1 MLLLSPLPLPLA
13 LTAAL
18 TVPAKLTVPATAEK
32 FEGMQTR
39 GLFPRTLLENL
50 TPH

>member
-18 TVPAKLTVPATAEK
+18 TVICVPAKLTVPATAEK

-39 GLFPRTLLENL
+39 ACFHGPCWKT
-50 TPH
+50 